1 MSQIFQIN
9 WIKTKYS
16 IIFGLIV
23 VALLLVTVA
32 YKNDVKVQKT
42 PTDVSL
48 EIKELEA
55 IKKFLISKINS
66 PFFNIEYAIKSGD
79 SIQKILKKYKIKI

>member
-55 IKKFLISKINS
+55 IKKFLIPMYI
-66 PFFNIEYAIKSGD
+66 
-79 SIQKILKKYKIKI
+79 